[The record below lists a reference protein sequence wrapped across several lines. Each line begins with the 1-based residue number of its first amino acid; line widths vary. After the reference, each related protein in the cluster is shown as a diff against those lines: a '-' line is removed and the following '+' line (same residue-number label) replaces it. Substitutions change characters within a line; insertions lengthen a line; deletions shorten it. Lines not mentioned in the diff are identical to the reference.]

1 MPSSRAQGWTRAGV
15 VALLLVLAACPPSV
29 ARAQAVFSGN
39 GAAAAFDCRG
49 GAASVIGSG
58 NRLTFGGACRS
69 LAIRG
74 SGNVVAIDLAPGRR
88 VRVTGDGNRVLYRF
102 AAGPPVASTSGADN
116 QVLPDTRDGAAAD
129 RLAAILAPPPVL
141 IVDAGSGYDVACGGR
156 DVLIRGDG
164 LRTVLRGGCRS
175 LTVQGASDT
184 ITAELLP
191 GAAIAIGGPAVILNY
206 VLVAEGPAPVVRV
219 TAPGLK
225 AAQIQHYGESQLS
238 LPTYP

>member
-1 MPSSRAQGWTRAGV
+1 MNRCSIGLIAA
-15 VALLLVLAACPPSV
+15 VAVLAAAAAP
-29 ARAQAVFSGN
+29 ATQAQAVFSGS
-39 GAAAAFDCRG
+39 GAAASFDCG
-49 GAASVIGSG
+49 GGGASVIGSG
-58 NRLTFGGACRS
+58 NRLTFGGACRG
-69 LAIRG
+69 LTIQG
-74 SGNVVAIDLAPGRR
+74 SDNVVAIDLAPGRR
-88 VRVTGDGNRVLYRF
+88 VRVSGSGNRVLYRF
-102 AAGPPVASTSGADN
+102 AAGPPAADTSGADN
-116 QVLPDTRDGAAAD
+116 QVLPDPRDGTAAE
-129 RLAAILAPPPVL
+129 RLAAIMAPPPVL

-191 GAAIAIGGPAVILNY
+191 GAAVSIGGAAVILNY

-225 AAQIQHYGESQLS
+225 ATQIQHYGESELS
-238 LPTYP
+238 LPTYH